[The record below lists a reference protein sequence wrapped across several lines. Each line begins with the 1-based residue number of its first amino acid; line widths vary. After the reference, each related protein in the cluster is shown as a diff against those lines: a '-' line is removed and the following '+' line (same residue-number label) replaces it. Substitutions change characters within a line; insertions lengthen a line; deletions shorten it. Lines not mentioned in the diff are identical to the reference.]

1 MLYPDLAARTCGF
14 IGVLGALIILGM
26 WDDPEFLITPQ
37 PSYAPLELQITSVEQ
52 LTAEPTS
59 KQPQTLQQPEPQIE
73 SKATA
78 PAPQPEQHPAPE
90 IEQASALE
98 PEPEQ
103 TPTPEP
109 EPEPTTTTEAPAPK
123 ESAPPPSQPQPS
135 PKPLIQPEDMAMT
148 TDLSKLE
155 KAHELPEKI
164 EPEPQVKPKPKAA
177 KPKAQS
183 KKPEPMQP
191 RKEVQKPAP
200 APVQRTTTNRR
211 AQAALKPN
219 STTSTTAAATSAA
232 AATTNVQSAV
242 AQQRLQSQ
250 VANLLVQEIK
260 RKLRYPRNA
269 VRRKLEGVVQVEF
282 SVQQGRITHFRLL
295 KGSGHKILDD
305 AAAKLASGMLH
316 MSLPVNAAQTV
327 VVVPI
332 KYELL

>member
-26 WDDPEFLITPQ
+26 WNDPEFLITPQ
-37 PSYAPLELQITSVEQ
+37 SSYAPLELQITSVEQ
-52 LTAEPTS
+52 LTAEPTYKQS
-59 KQPQTLQQPEPQIE
+59 QQPQRTQPQIE
-73 SKATA
+73 PKVTA
-78 PAPQPEQHPAPE
+78 PAPQPEH
-90 IEQASALE
+90 ASE
-98 PEPEQ
+98 PESE
-103 TPTPEP
+103 PTV
-109 EPEPTTTTEAPAPK
+109 TTTTEAPTPTD
-123 ESAPPPSQPQPS
+123 STPPPSQPQPS
-135 PKPLIQPEDMAMT
+135 LTPLIQPGDTAMT

-155 KAHELPEKI
+155 KASEPSEKI
-164 EPEPQVKPKPKAA
+164 VPEPQVKPQPQAA

-183 KKPEPMQP
+183 KKTEPMQP
-191 RKEVQKPAP
+191 RKEVQKTAP

-211 AQAALKPN
+211 AHAALKPN
-219 STTSTTAAATSAA
+219 STTSTTAAATT
-232 AATTNVQSAV
+232 AATATTDVQSAI
-242 AQQRLQSQ
+242 AKQRLQSQ

-282 SVQQGRITHFRLL
+282 SVKQGRITHFRLL